1 MCASDNLFLIVAT
14 LMNPTKSKVKGQDP
28 ISAALDE
35 SFEHLYQYLLDA
47 TEQLLEKCLERNI
60 IGSNAMRALCFLV
73 ISFRTCYLDEPRAAT
88 CLDLMGV
95 APDALDNAFS
105 VLAEIRHVAFPPK
118 LVDRIALL
126 HRLLPDVPQFPRDL
140 SHR

>member
-1 MCASDNLFLIVAT
+1 MSHEKPNVKCLDPEFSQSD
-14 LMNPTKSKVKGQDP
+14 DC
-28 ISAALDE
+28 
-35 SFEHLYQYLLDA
+35 FERLYQYLLDA
-47 TEQLLEKCLERNI
+47 TELLVEKCPERNI
-60 IGSNAMRALCFLV
+60 LGTNAMHALCFLV
-73 ISFRTCYLDEPRAAT
+73 IAYRTCYLDEPRAAT

-95 APDALDNAFS
+95 APDAVDNAFS
-105 VLAEIRHVAFPPK
+105 VLAEIRHVTFPPK

>member
-1 MCASDNLFLIVAT
+1 MSHEKPNLKCLDPESSQSD
-14 LMNPTKSKVKGQDP
+14 DC
-28 ISAALDE
+28 
-35 SFEHLYQYLLDA
+35 FERLYQYLLDA
-47 TEQLLEKCLERNI
+47 TELLVEKCPERNI
-60 IGSNAMRALCFLV
+60 LGTNAMRALCFLV
-73 ISFRTCYLDEPRAAT
+73 IAYRTCYLDEPRAAT

-126 HRLLPDVPQFPRDL
+126 HRLLPDVPHFPQDI